1 VNGSARHWRGCAKAC
16 SGGHKGVLPNA
27 DGPRL
32 KLLTSHTQ
40 ASWALRAGA
49 LVFLATAHLATV
61 LQFKTCDRRQCSDQ
75 SSSPN
80 LAVRGRRRVE

>member
-1 VNGSARHWRGCAKAC
+1 VNGSAGHWRESAKAC

-49 LVFLATAHLATV
+49 LMVLVTAHLATV
-61 LQFKTCDRRQCSDQ
+61 LQLKTCDRRQGSDR
-75 SSSPN
+75 SSLPN
-80 LAVRGRRRVE
+80 LAVRGRPRVE